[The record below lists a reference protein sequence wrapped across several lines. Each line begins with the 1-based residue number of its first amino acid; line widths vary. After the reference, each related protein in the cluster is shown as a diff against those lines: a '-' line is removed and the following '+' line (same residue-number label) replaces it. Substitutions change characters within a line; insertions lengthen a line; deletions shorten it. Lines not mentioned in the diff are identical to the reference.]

1 VLLQHTEAQEVERFR
16 LAFSSSFPVL
26 FGKSTELDPA
36 RFVGMEFQPKLP
48 QPFPKI
54 LQKTICFG
62 LMRKRKQAVRK
73 GG

>member
-1 VLLQHTEAQEVERFR
+1 
-16 LAFSSSFPVL
+16 L
-26 FGKSTELDPA
+26 FGKSTELNPA

-62 LMRKRKQAVRK
+62 LMLES
-73 GG
+73 